1 MMYSMA
7 GVMILAGFYF
17 FFMAKIVVQ
26 SKKSIKTNQMGI
38 GNKPKKVLIIEKTVS
53 IATTFAVVAEVVSIF
68 AVKTNFPDIIRI
80 TGIIIGILAIVIFV
94 FAIITMKDSW
104 RAGIPEKKTDII
116 TNGIYSI
123 SRNPAFLGFD
133 LLYLSILLMFFN
145 IPLLI
150 CSVWAAVMLH
160 LQILQEE
167 NWLSETFGD
176 EYTEYCAKT
185 RRYLGRNR

>member
-1 MMYSMA
+1 
-7 GVMILAGFYF
+7 
-17 FFMAKIVVQ
+17 MAKIVVQ

-38 GNKPKKVLIIEKTVS
+38 GNKPKKVLIIEKILS
-53 IATTFAVVAEVVSIF
+53 IATSLAVIAEVISIF
-68 AVKTNFPDIIRI
+68 AVKPDVPDFVRI
-80 TGIIIGILAIVIFV
+80 TGAVIGLCAVII
-94 FAIITMKDSW
+94 FAFATITMKDSW
-104 RAGIPEKKTDII
+104 RAGIPEKKTNII

-133 LLYLSILLMFFN
+133 LLYTSILLMFFN

-167 NWLSETFGD
+167 KWLAKTFGN
-176 EYTEYCAKT
+176 EYTDYCTKT
-185 RRYLGRNR
+185 KRYLGRKR

>member
-1 MMYSMA
+1 MMYSMT

-17 FFMAKIVVQ
+17 FYMAKIVMQ

-53 IATTFAVVAEVVSIF
+53 IATSLTVVAEVISIF
-68 AVKTNFPDIIRI
+68 AVNTDFPAVMRI
-80 TGIIIGILAIVIFV
+80 SGTIIGILSVII
-94 FAIITMKDSW
+94 FAFATITMKDSW

-116 TNGIYSI
+116 TDGIYSI

-150 CSVWAAVMLH
+150 CSAWAAVMLH
-160 LQILQEE
+160 IQILQEE
-167 NWLSETFGD
+167 NWLAETFGD
-176 EYTEYCAKT
+176 EYEEYCVKT
-185 RRYLGRNR
+185 RRYLGKKK

>member
-1 MMYSMA
+1 MYSMI

-38 GNKPKKVLIIEKTVS
+38 GDKPRKVIIIEKIVS
-53 IATTFAVVAEVVSIF
+53 LATTLNLVADVVSIF
-68 AVKTNFPDIIRI
+68 VAKPDVPDFVRIAGVVIGLCAVI
-80 TGIIIGILAIVIFV
+80 IFV
-94 FAIITMKDSW
+94 FAVITMKDSW
-104 RAGIPEKKTDII
+104 RAGIPEKKTNII
-116 TNGIYSI
+116 TDGIYSI

-133 LLYLSILLMFFN
+133 LLYTSILLMFFN

-150 CSVWAAVMLH
+150 CSIWAAVMLH

-167 NWLSETFGD
+167 KWLAETFGD
-176 EYTEYCAKT
+176 EYTKYCAKT
-185 RRYLGRNR
+185 RRYLGKNR